1 LTYSPDDPTRTQWQP
16 TLESALQSTP
26 PMSGSAPPGR
36 SRKSLFWPGFALGF
50 LLLASIACGGLAA
63 TLGLNR
69 ISLDDIRN
77 GGGAV
82 WTPPPVTAAPPTT
95 VAQIAAPV
103 AGVSDRYPAGAILRN
118 VTNSRVNIR
127 ATPGYLGKTAADI
140 IGQIAPGAQMT
151 TLGDSQTADNLTWW
165 RIRYQDAG
173 AVIDGWV
180 AEATASGVQIL
191 GQ

>member
-1 LTYSPDDPTRTQWQP
+1 MTYSPDDPTRTQWQP
-16 TLESALQSTP
+16 TLEPALQPTP
-26 PMSGSAPPGR
+26 PISGSAPSSR

-50 LLLASIACGGLAA
+50 LLLGSIACGGLAA
-63 TLGLNR
+63 TLGLTR

-77 GGGAV
+77 SGAAV

-95 VAQIAAPV
+95 AAQIAAP
-103 AGVSDRYPAGAILRN
+103 ATGVSDRFPAGATVRN
-118 VTNSRVNIR
+118 ITASRVNIR
-127 ATPGYLGKTAADI
+127 ATPGYLGKAASDI

-151 TLGDSQTADNLTWW
+151 TLGESQTADNLTWW

>member
-16 TLESALQSTP
+16 TLESALQPTA
-26 PMSGSAPPGR
+26 PMPGSAPPGR

-63 TLGLNR
+63 TLGLTR

-77 GGGAV
+77 SGAAA
-82 WTPPPVTAAPPTT
+82 WTPPPMTAPPPTT
-95 VAQIAAPV
+95 AAEIAAPSV
-103 AGVSDRYPAGAILRN
+103 GVSDRFPAGATVRN

-127 ATPGYLGKTAADI
+127 ATPGYLGKAAADI
-140 IGQIAPGAQMT
+140 IGQIAPGAPMT
-151 TLGDSQTADNLTWW
+151 ALGDSQTADNLTWW
-165 RIRYQDAG
+165 RIRYQEGG